1 MEENRRFGGLIL
13 GLCLLVVAC
22 SVATGW
28 GYDSGVTVRTV
39 LKSTAAGNG
48 QPLEYLRTERP
59 EVTAAVV
66 EIAPGAQ
73 TGWHLHRVPVYAYVM
88 EGTLKVLMGDGAAII
103 FEKGQAILEVR
114 NTAHN
119 GINIGKDTV
128 RLIVF
133 YTGAVGEPLSE
144 KVER

>member
-1 MEENRRFGGLIL
+1 MIL
-13 GLCLLVVAC
+13 GLCLLVLAG
-22 SVATGW
+22 SVSPAW

-39 LKSTAAGNG
+39 LKSTTAGNG
-48 QPLEYLRTERP
+48 QPLEYLRTDRP

-88 EGTLKVLMGDGAAII
+88 EGTLTVQLDEGKEIT
-103 FEKGQAILEVR
+103 FNKGQAILEVR
-114 NTAHN
+114 NTPHN
-119 GINIGKDTV
+119 GINAGKDTV